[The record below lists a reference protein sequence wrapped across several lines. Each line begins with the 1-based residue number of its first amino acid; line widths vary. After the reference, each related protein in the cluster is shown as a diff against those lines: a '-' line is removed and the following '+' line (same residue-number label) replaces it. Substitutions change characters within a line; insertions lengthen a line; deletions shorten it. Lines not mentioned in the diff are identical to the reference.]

1 MTIENARH
9 RNLAGPRRRPASL
22 RPDSEALPYI
32 RHPALDAGSRRAV
45 DPHALTGNS
54 GSRISA
60 ALVRDDS
67 DGSALQNPPL
77 ISHGAKVVPEFF
89 EKKP

>member
-9 RNLAGPRRRPASL
+9 RNRAGPRCHPAFL
-22 RPDSEALPYI
+22 RPDNEALPYI

-45 DPHALTGNS
+45 DPHAPTDNS

-60 ALVRDDS
+60 ALVRDDTG
-67 DGSALQNPPL
+67 GSALKNPPL
-77 ISHGAKVVPEFF
+77 IRHGAKVVPEFF